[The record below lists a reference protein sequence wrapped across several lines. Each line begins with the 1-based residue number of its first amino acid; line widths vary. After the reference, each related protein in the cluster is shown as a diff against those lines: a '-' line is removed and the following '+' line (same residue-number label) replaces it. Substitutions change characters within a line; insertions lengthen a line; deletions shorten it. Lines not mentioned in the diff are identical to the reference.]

1 MALRRLCTRA
11 PQDHYEVLGVPPD
24 ATPQQIRAAFLQR
37 CKEVHPDGD
46 PTDPSRHSRFQ
57 VLAEAYGVLG
67 RPSTRI
73 AYDRQRRS
81 PPPPPGGPPPT
92 WDSPPGTHGTDSRSG
107 THRRTPGFGPT
118 ERTDPNSRYW
128 SQFRPP
134 GAPPGTPQRRRV
146 LLLCL
151 LLAAGGAAA
160 HALVYRYVAGAH
172 SAFMDQRDQE
182 LRAAYERSRARAG
195 SRQELSVA
203 TDQSAGLRGAGSGA
217 EPTGSGA

>member
-118 ERTDPNSRYW
+118 ER
-128 SQFRPP
+128 
-134 GAPPGTPQRRRV
+134 
-146 LLLCL
+146 
-151 LLAAGGAAA
+151 
-160 HALVYRYVAGAH
+160 YVAGAH